1 MNNKFII
8 ENNSSSFY
16 TISDTLYDSNA
27 IELTLKKYNERTPMN
42 EEEVGNFMQKGR
54 NFLGIKMIGSKEN
67 WGFY

>member
-27 IELTLKKYNERTPMN
+27 IELTLKKYIYIADK
-42 EEEVGNFMQKGR
+42 NFKI
-54 NFLGIKMIGSKEN
+54 LS
-67 WGFY
+67 